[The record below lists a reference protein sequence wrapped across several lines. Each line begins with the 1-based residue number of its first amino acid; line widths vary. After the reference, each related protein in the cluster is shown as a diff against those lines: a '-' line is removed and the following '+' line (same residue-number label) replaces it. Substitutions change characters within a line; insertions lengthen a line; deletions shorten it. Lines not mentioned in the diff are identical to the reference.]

1 VGGGIVVVKPGMA
14 SATSPGSGPRF
25 ACDGSLGALA
35 RWLRAAGYETQ
46 SHEGVGGERLVRAAR
61 DADTVLLTSDGRVL
75 ERRDVRQGRV
85 RVVHVPCSLTREA
98 QLAHVL
104 RALGLGL
111 RPPRC
116 MGCGGPLVEVDK
128 DAVRARIPPRTAA
141 WQDEY
146 FLCQG
151 CGQLFWRGTHWERI
165 RARLGAAA
173 AL

>member
-1 VGGGIVVVKPGMA
+1 MA
-14 SATSPGSGPRF
+14 SAATPGSPPPRF

-35 RWLRAAGYETQ
+35 RWLRAAGYEAA
-46 SHEGVGGERLVRAAR
+46 SHPGVGGEQLARAAR
-61 DADTVLLTSDGRVL
+61 DAETVLLTSDRRVF
-75 ERRDVRQGRV
+75 ERRDVREGTV
-85 RVVHVPCSLTREA
+85 RALHVPCSLARDA

-116 MGCGGPLVEVDK
+116 MGCGGPLVTIDK
-128 DAVRARIPPRTAA
+128 EAVRPRIPPRTAA

-146 FLCQG
+146 FLCRG

-165 RARLGAAA
+165 RTRLSAAA
-173 AL
+173 EP

>member
-1 VGGGIVVVKPGMA
+1 MA
-14 SATSPGSGPRF
+14 SAERPGPVPRF
-25 ACDGSLGALA
+25 VCDGSLGALA
-35 RWLRAAGYETQ
+35 RWLRAAGYEAE
-46 SHEGVGGERLVRAAR
+46 SHAGVGGERLVRAVR
-61 DADTVLLTSDGRVL
+61 DADTVLLTSDARVF
-75 ERRDVRQGRV
+75 ERRDVREGVV
-85 RVVHVPCSLTREA
+85 RALHVPCALARDQ

-116 MGCGGPLVEVDK
+116 MGCGGPLVTVDK
-128 DAVRARIPPRTAA
+128 EAVRARIPPRTAA

>member
-1 VGGGIVVVKPGMA
+1 MA
-14 SATSPGSGPRF
+14 GADPSAPSTPRF

-35 RWLRAAGYETQ
+35 RWLRAAGYEAE
-46 SHEGVGGERLVRAAR
+46 SHAGLGGDELAR
-61 DADTVLLTSDGRVL
+61 RPRPADTVLLTSDRRVFA
-75 ERRDVRQGRV
+75 RRDVREGAV
-85 RVVHVPCSLTREA
+85 RVLHVPCSLGRDA
-98 QLAHVL
+98 QLALVL
-104 RALGLGL
+104 HALGLGL
-111 RPPRC
+111 RPPLC
-116 MGCGGPLVEVDK
+116 MGCGGPLVSVDK
-128 DAVRARIPPRTAA
+128 DAVRARIPPRTAL